1 MYCIYI
7 YVYVY
12 SPKAPVPVPRTKD
25 RDSPASL
32 QEVPQPVVSCFVS
45 NHIWYHDE
53 DDDDDDDD
61 DDPFWYIYI
70 VDIYIHTVSTLDK
83 ATYLIEKAVHQ
94 QGSVVLLEVVS
105 AQTKQAGL

>member
-7 YVYVY
+7 YIH
-12 SPKAPVPVPRTKD
+12 PKPLYQYLGQKIETVLPHCKR
-25 RDSPASL
+25 S
-32 QEVPQPVVSCFVS
+32 PQPVVSCFVS

-53 DDDDDDDD
+53 DDDDDDD

-83 ATYLIEKAVHQ
+83 ATYLIEKAVRQ